1 MDFGLSTHL
10 FVNDRLSSH
19 ILDQVAGA
27 GFRQLEIFAARQH
40 LDYFDPNHVSDVA
53 QWFKDHD
60 VSLFSL
66 HAPLYTDTE
75 WGRAGG
81 MRVSIA
87 HLERRKRIESMEE
100 IKRAIAVAEKL
111 PFRYLI
117 LHLGLPGEEFDI
129 AKFDAAFTSLEHLN
143 IFAKERGVSILL
155 ENIPSE
161 LTAPHRLVTF
171 IHYTRMGLKICFD
184 TGHAH
189 LTCGVHQ
196 AFEVLKD
203 HIASTHLH
211 DNRREK
217 DDHLMPFDGEIDWE
231 QAVRDFR
238 GAEGR
243 FPLMLEL
250 RNYGPEVSG
259 LPRVREAIQR
269 MEAIR

>member
-1 MDFGLSTHL
+1 MDFALSTHL

-19 ILDQVAGA
+19 ILDQVVSA

-40 LDYFDPNHVSDVA
+40 LNYLDPNHVSDVA
-53 QWFKDHD
+53 QWFRDHD
-60 VSLFSL
+60 VELFSL
-66 HAPLYTDTE
+66 HAPLYTDAE
-75 WGRAGG
+75 WGRGG
-81 MRVSIA
+81 GLPVSVA
-87 HLERRKRIESMEE
+87 YLERRKRVDSMEE

-111 PFRYLI
+111 PFRYLV

-129 AKFDAAFTSLEHLN
+129 DKFDAAFTSLEHLN

-155 ENIPSE
+155 ENIPSD
-161 LTAPHRLVTF
+161 LTAPQRLLSF
-171 IHYTRMGLKICFD
+171 IHYTHMGLKICFD

-189 LTCGVHQ
+189 MTCGVQ
-196 AFEVLKD
+196 PAFEILKD

-217 DDHLMPFDGEIDWE
+217 DEHLMPFEGEIDWE
-231 QAVRDFR
+231 QTVRDFR
-238 GAEGR
+238 SMEGR
-243 FPLMLEL
+243 FPLIFEL

-259 LPRVREAIQR
+259 LSRVREAIER

>member
-19 ILDQVAGA
+19 ILDQIAGA
-27 GFRQLEIFAARQH
+27 GLQRLEIFAARQH
-40 LDYFDPNHVSDVA
+40 LDYSDPHHVSDVA

-66 HAPLYTDTE
+66 HAPLYTDAE

-81 MRVSIA
+81 MPVSIA
-87 HLERRKRIESMEE
+87 HLERRQRINSMEE
-100 IKRAIAVAEKL
+100 IKLAIAVAEKL

-117 LHLGLPGEEFDI
+117 LHLGLAGEEFDI

-155 ENIPSE
+155 ENIPSN
-161 LTAPHRLVTF
+161 LTAPQRLVQF
-171 IHYTRMGLKICFD
+171 IHYTHMGLKVCFD

-189 LTCGVHQ
+189 MTCGVQQ
-196 AFEVLKD
+196 AFGTLKD

-217 DDHLMPFDGEIDWE
+217 DDHLMPFEGEIDWE
-231 QAVRDFR
+231 RTVRGFR
-238 GAEGR
+238 SMEGR

-250 RNYGPEVSG
+250 RNYGPEVSS
-259 LPRVREAIQR
+259 LARVREAIER